1 MIQEIDN
8 NSHSLCI
15 RRRQGQLPR
24 RCGGLS
30 IGGSKIVC
38 ELMYKYTLVMLNVA
52 LRIIPLTSFPL
63 HNNFKIEVSISTT
76 SFHRT
81 HLKSFNI
88 KIMPST
94 FFKSTPPCAFY
105 ILLGH
110 KSVLTKFESIAC
122 FILII
127 IVKRHISHLPESD
140 NIVNLLSNTGNARSV
155 ASVVKLTLDIL
166 LMTTARTVN
175 RACFPIVFFLHTITV
190 EQYASLHGPDT
201 KEVDFL
207 VPMHFSGLDAVK
219 INNDAATANL
229 GYKAKTKEG
238 AEQIIFHGIWR
249 THIEELGILKFVTGV
264 TFKKRRE
271 LQVEFPE
278 KQKMATILVSPIKL
292 LKFAKLSTACQTD
305 LIVPNKQQVHH
316 ACIFSGPRI
325 LVFNKAL
332 TDLMSKKD
340 KQAKNGKLYVSSRNF
355 RGSRGIHGGMN
366 KIDSPRHV
374 PLLDV
379 GMFQF
384 SHYCFYD

>member
-15 RRRQGQLPR
+15 RRRQGQLPSS
-24 RCGGLS
+24 CGGLS

-63 HNNFKIEVSISTT
+63 HNNFKIEVSIPKT
-76 SFHRT
+76 SFHR
-81 HLKSFNI
+81 LKSFNI

-127 IVKRHISHLPESD
+127 KH
-140 NIVNLLSNTGNARSV
+140 
-155 ASVVKLTLDIL
+155 
-166 LMTTARTVN
+166 
-175 RACFPIVFFLHTITV
+175 
-190 EQYASLHGPDT
+190 
-201 KEVDFL
+201 
-207 VPMHFSGLDAVK
+207 
-219 INNDAATANL
+219 
-229 GYKAKTKEG
+229 
-238 AEQIIFHGIWR
+238 
-249 THIEELGILKFVTGV
+249 
-264 TFKKRRE
+264 
-271 LQVEFPE
+271 
-278 KQKMATILVSPIKL
+278 
-292 LKFAKLSTACQTD
+292 
-305 LIVPNKQQVHH
+305 
-316 ACIFSGPRI
+316 
-325 LVFNKAL
+325 
-332 TDLMSKKD
+332 
-340 KQAKNGKLYVSSRNF
+340 GKLYVSSRNF
-355 RGSRGIHGGMN
+355 RGSRGMN
-366 KIDSPRHV
+366 EIDSPRHV

>member
-63 HNNFKIEVSISTT
+63 HNNFKIEVSIPTT

-127 IVKRHISHLPESD
+127 
-140 NIVNLLSNTGNARSV
+140 
-155 ASVVKLTLDIL
+155 
-166 LMTTARTVN
+166 
-175 RACFPIVFFLHTITV
+175 
-190 EQYASLHGPDT
+190 
-201 KEVDFL
+201 
-207 VPMHFSGLDAVK
+207 
-219 INNDAATANL
+219 
-229 GYKAKTKEG
+229 
-238 AEQIIFHGIWR
+238 
-249 THIEELGILKFVTGV
+249 
-264 TFKKRRE
+264 
-271 LQVEFPE
+271 
-278 KQKMATILVSPIKL
+278 
-292 LKFAKLSTACQTD
+292 
-305 LIVPNKQQVHH
+305 
-316 ACIFSGPRI
+316 
-325 LVFNKAL
+325 
-332 TDLMSKKD
+332 
-340 KQAKNGKLYVSSRNF
+340 KNGKLYVSSRNF